1 MAATGWTTLVI
12 AGLMETGWAIGLN
25 YTQGFTRFVPSVVT
39 VLFMIGSFCFLSR
52 SLNELPVGTAYAVWT
67 GIGIIG
73 TVILGVILFGES
85 RELLRILCI
94 LLILSGIIGLWAV
107 TP

>member
-1 MAATGWTTLVI
+1 MT
-12 AGLMETGWAIGLN
+12 
-25 YTQGFTRFVPSVVT
+25 P
-39 VLFMIGSFCFLSR
+39 
-52 SLNELPVGTAYAVWT
+52 